1 MSKCESNIDELIV
14 PELARE
20 LLGRFRQGSLISGIG
35 AAMLLR
41 MFPSWRQP
49 LRTLRFAG

>member
-1 MSKCESNIDELIV
+1 MSKCESNVNELIV
-14 PELARE
+14 PELAGIPGTVSSR
-20 LLGRFRQGSLISGIG
+20 LSDFRDC
-35 AAMLLR
+35 AAMLLW